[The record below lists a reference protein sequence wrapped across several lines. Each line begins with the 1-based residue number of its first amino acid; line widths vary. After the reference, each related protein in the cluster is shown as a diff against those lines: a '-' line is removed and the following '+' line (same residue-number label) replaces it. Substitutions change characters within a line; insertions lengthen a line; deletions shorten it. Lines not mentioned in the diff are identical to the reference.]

1 MMNLTRSG
9 APGITVATEDI
20 DSTNGLDTEK
30 CAMADAAYKR
40 RGRETTMTMWIGVA
54 IAAAW
59 LMVGEAAAGPAAGPR
74 ETVESAIVQ
83 VLDVL
88 QNGEVNGAPV
98 ADRLAEVRRLTREIF
113 DFDEISRRA
122 LARHW
127 QVLTPAEQAEFVA
140 LFRDLLEHSYMSQL
154 GAYSGEKI
162 AFVGES
168 LEGDVATVRSK
179 VVTKRGSEIPLDY
192 RMHAR
197 DGRWYVHD
205 VKVGGFSF
213 VSSYKYQFDRVIRT
227 ESYDALRGRL
237 LKKTLETAVAQ
248 RRDEGR

>member
-1 MMNLTRSG
+1 
-9 APGITVATEDI
+9 
-20 DSTNGLDTEK
+20 
-30 CAMADAAYKR
+30 MAAAAYQR
-40 RGRETTMTMWIGVA
+40 RGRETTMTMWMGVA
-54 IAAAW
+54 LAAAW
-59 LMVGEAAAGPAAGPR
+59 LMVAETGAAGPAVGPR
-74 ETVESAIVQ
+74 ETVESAIVH
-83 VLDVL
+83 VLDTL
-88 QNGEVNGAPV
+88 QTGKVNGAPV
-98 ADRLAEVRRLTREIF
+98 TDRLAEVRRLTREIF

-127 QVLTPAEQAEFVA
+127 QALTSDEQAEFVA
-140 LFRDLLEHSYMSQL
+140 LFRDLLEHSYMNQL

-162 AFVGES
+162 AFFSEAV
-168 LEGDVATVRSK
+168 EGDIATVRSK
-179 VVTKRGSEIPLDY
+179 VVTKRGTEIPLDY

-237 LKKTLETAVAQ
+237 QKKNLDTAVAQ